1 MSLVRP
7 VQGPRDPHTCGGDTF
22 SRAQPGPGFQQE
34 RKEGEGGRDVPR
46 SGGAPSSAG
55 GRDVTAVWSACLFKA
70 LTHWGSLG
78 SHMPPL
84 LQLKQEKMKVGEGR
98 VSC

>member
-46 SGGAPSSAG
+46 SGGAPSNAA
-55 GRDVTAVWSACLFKA
+55 GRDVTEVGARVY
-70 LTHWGSLG
+70 
-78 SHMPPL
+78 
-84 LQLKQEKMKVGEGR
+84 LKL
-98 VSC
+98 